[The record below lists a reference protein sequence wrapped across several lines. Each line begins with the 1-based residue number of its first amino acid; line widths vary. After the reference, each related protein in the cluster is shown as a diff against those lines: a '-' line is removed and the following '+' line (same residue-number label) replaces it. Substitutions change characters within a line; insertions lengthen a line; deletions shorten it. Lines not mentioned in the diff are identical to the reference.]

1 MAITK
6 TTLLNRIRQM
16 SDTTGETVD
25 YPTVLISDLASI
37 VFVDEWKKILGA
49 APYYRTARRSVS
61 VDADGRFL
69 VTALNTATS
78 TVFRLLQVRGAD
90 GKDFT
95 YAAPSQLNV
104 LGDLTGAVTDERL
117 WTRVGDEIQLTGV
130 KNVTVTVLVNY
141 LPLSP
146 NNQDDD
152 AAIIDF
158 PDNYEPILYYE
169 AGALVLSKAGR
180 EINDAVALQAMAE
193 RLRDKMLSDVRR
205 DAAEPSYFVP
215 NDSAWEW
222 GQ

>member
-6 TTLLNRIRQM
+6 TTLFTRIRQM
-16 SDTTGETVD
+16 SDTTNETVD
-25 YPTVLISDLASI
+25 YPTVLISDFASI

-49 APYYRTARRSVS
+49 APYYRTARRSVA
-61 VDADGRFL
+61 VDSEGRFL
-69 VTALNTATS
+69 VTALNTSTS
-78 TVFRLLQVRGAD
+78 TVFRLLQVRGVD
-90 GKDFT
+90 GRDFT
-95 YAAPSQLNV
+95 YTAPSQLNI
-104 LGDLTGAVTDERL
+104 LDDLTQWSDRV

-130 KNVTVTVLVNY
+130 KDATITVLVNY
-141 LPLSP
+141 IPLSP
-146 NNQDDD
+146 NHQDDD
-152 AAIIDF
+152 AAVIDF

-180 EINDAVALQAMAE
+180 EMNDAVALQAMAE

-215 NDSAWEW
+215 NDGAWEW